1 MLWRM
6 ENTHNGRPAEP
17 RPRRRES
24 IERALLLA
32 LLHPPE
38 FGGSVS
44 ELARRLGESEGEIT
58 IAAARLEEK
67 GLAHLGNGHVVASGT
82 ALDLDALWPLAI

>member
-1 MLWRM
+1 M
-6 ENTHNGRPAEP
+6 ETIHNGRPPEP
-17 RPRRRES
+17 RPGRRPS

-32 LLHPPE
+32 VLDPPE

-44 ELARRLGESEGEIT
+44 ELARQLGEPEGEIAT
-58 IAAARLEEK
+58 AAARLEEK
-67 GLAHLGNGHVVASGT
+67 CLARLGNGHVVASGA